1 MNINFQTGLALCC
14 VFVIRLCESDHYLFN
29 VMLTYTDKECLMGK
43 FDTQVLSVNNTESGT
58 AELTLHYITLLQNV
72 TV

>member
-1 MNINFQTGLALCC
+1 
-14 VFVIRLCESDHYLFN
+14 
-29 VMLTYTDKECLMGK
+29 MLKYTDQNKECLMGK